1 MRIKKECRVHIWA
14 VLLLVIFY
22 SCSRIGFDLPQGP
35 QGASGKS
42 AYEIWK
48 EEVVGGRINWP
59 RTVQRLP
66 ISWHILEFISN
77 N

>member
-48 EEVVGGRINWP
+48 EEVVGGRIN
-59 RTVQRLP
+59 
-66 ISWHILEFISN
+66 
-77 N
+77 